1 MSYNISIFDAIVC
14 IAYGGPVWFLSQ
26 SDISLV
32 IKAFLRAKSFKIKM
46 FVQTP
51 EKKIRVE
58 FFLETLQITLSIC
71 LGIVP

>member
-1 MSYNISIFDAIVC
+1 MTVTLSHPVVC
-14 IAYGGPVWFLSQ
+14 IVNGGHIWFLSQ

-46 FVQTP
+46 FVQTL

>member
-1 MSYNISIFDAIVC
+1 MDSYNISIFDAIVC
-14 IAYGGPVWFLSQ
+14 IVNGGPIWFLSQ

-51 EKKIRVE
+51 EKKISVE
-58 FFLETLQITLSIC
+58 FF
-71 LGIVP
+71 